1 MITIEQNAELTK
13 ALDNLLHAEGELN
26 THLALREA
34 KKVFRSHST
43 LSDRVDSYHA
53 VRKELRQ
60 EVIDITEDLQNDR
73 PDALPPQIVGFLDEL
88 SELRC
93 ICPDSRSKSGDF
105 AQLEAILP
113 LLKSLPQ
120 CISSDS
126 VRTVAR
132 MIRDYLDKHPGV
144 RAAGYRCLL
153 RIVEDEVIAAG
164 MAVYPTLSGLPFS
177 GITRFSFLASLE
189 NAFDPRYAF
198 DLLEYSGG
206 MFSAVLPASF
216 SSMDN
221 GKYLEQFLAI
231 LEKALP
237 GMSTEVAS
245 RFLDEMDRHILHE
258 VIQWVQEQDGGNLL
272 KEDDQNRLEIL
283 EELLHWD
290 DDTVIPYDPETD
302 QADPVDMLNNLHL
315 SCAMGC
321 HRDITYLLCDWDGW
335 RNTMGDCPVMR
346 EQLTGFASYAVAIHL
361 FHGILVHLE
370 PTPVMET
377 LMRLYLM
384 TASPDRSWMADEV
397 SFDWVR
403 EPLKEDRHG

>member
-1 MITIEQNAELTK
+1 MLNIEQNAELTK
-13 ALDNLLHAEGELN
+13 ALDKLFHAEGELN

-43 LSDRVDSYHA
+43 LSDRDDAYHGMLA
-53 VRKELRQ
+53 ELRQ
-60 EVIDITEDLQNDR
+60 EVIDITEDIQDSHPN
-73 PDALPPQIVGFLDEL
+73 ALPHQTLGFLNEL
-88 SELRC
+88 PELRG
-93 ICPDSRSKSGDF
+93 ICTDSTPRTGDLQ
-105 AQLEAILP
+105 QLTDILP
-113 LLKSLPQ
+113 LLKSLSQ
-120 CISSDS
+120 CTSSDS
-126 VRTVAR
+126 VHTVAR
-132 MIRDYLDKHPGV
+132 MIRDYLDSHIEVK
-144 RAAGYRCLL
+144 AAGYRLL
-153 RIVEDEVIAAG
+153 LHIVEDEILAAG
-164 MAVYPTLSGLPFS
+164 MAVYPALSGLPFS
-177 GITRFSFLASLE
+177 GISRISFLASLE

-198 DLLEYSGG
+198 DLLEYSSG

-216 SSMDN
+216 SHMDN
-221 GKYLEQFLAI
+221 GKYLEQLLAI

-237 GMSTEVAS
+237 GMSTEVAG

-335 RNTMGDCPVMR
+335 RNTMGDCPAMR
-346 EQLTGFASYAVAIHL
+346 EQLTGFAAYAVAIHL

-377 LMRLYLM
+377 LMRLYLV
-384 TASPDRSWMADEV
+384 TASPDRSWMTDEV